1 MRAIVVAGANGF
13 VGRRFVDFLARKGH
27 KNIRAVGRTLVPVY
41 PFDYENVEYIPA
53 DLRDPYLASEV
64 CKGADMV
71 YNLAANVGGIG
82 FIGKANVDCLLS
94 SLINT
99 NLLRGCEASGVFR
112 YFFASSSCVYPDGG
126 AMLEENALPANPGT
140 GYGWEKIFSEQ
151 MCLAFDAEK
160 RVPCTIARFHTLY
173 GPGDVRPPGREHV
186 IEALCKKFIQ
196 AKMSGVHEISI
207 WGDGNQTRS
216 FLYIDDCLEGMYRL
230 ANSGVRGPVNLSN
243 PESASVNQLVDYLED
258 ISGIKPERFYNKSA
272 PTGIQHKMTNNIR
285 LREALGWEPSLP
297 LKEGLRATYNDLWD
311 RIALGIKK

>member
-1 MRAIVVAGANGF
+1 MRAIVVCGATGF
-13 VGRRFVDFLARKGH
+13 VGRRFVDFLLKKGH
-27 KNIRAVGRTLVPVY
+27 KNIHAVGGRIQRS
-41 PFDYENVEYIPA
+41 PFPDSVKFTPG
-53 DLRDPYLASEV
+53 DLREYSVAHTV
-64 CKGADMV
+64 CQDADMV

-82 FIGKANVDCLLS
+82 YIGKANVDCLLS

-99 NLLRGCEASGVFR
+99 NLLRACEAHKALR

-126 AMLEENALPANPGT
+126 AMREENALPANPGT

-173 GPGDVRPPGREHV
+173 GPGDVRSAGREHV

-196 AKMSGVHEISI
+196 AKLSGVHEISI

-243 PESASVNQLVDYLED
+243 SESATVNQLVDLLEE

-272 PTGIQHKMTNNIR
+272 PTGIQHKMTNNTL
-285 LREALGWEPSLP
+285 LRESLAWEPMTP
-297 LKEGLRATYNDLWD
+297 LKVGLRATYNDLWD
-311 RIALGIKK
+311 RIALDIKK